1 MFCIISKNTVVLF
14 FTVALSNAVEEVE
27 EFLVMFEDLVET
39 EEYKQKEVDEEYKY
53 NAYVKKKALEVEF
66 IKRKLF

>member
-1 MFCIISKNTVVLF
+1 
-14 FTVALSNAVEEVE
+14 
-27 EFLVMFEDLVET
+27 MFEDLVET
-39 EEYKQKEVDEEYKY
+39 EEYRQKEVDEEYRY